1 MQSPRGP
8 AEESEDVGAE
18 VPAAITVEVEDVH
31 PLPEVSDQVCMIG
44 REKTVY
50 HVLFQ
55 LIQELV
61 LQSSNLTCWAELHD
75 CTQAVCVDIF

>member
-1 MQSPRGP
+1 MQSPSGP

-18 VPAAITVEVEDVH
+18 VPAAVKVEVEDVH
-31 PLPEVSDQVCMIG
+31 PLPEVSDQVCLIA

-50 HVLFQ
+50 HVLFH

-61 LQSSNLTCWAELHD
+61 L
-75 CTQAVCVDIF
+75 